1 MKKVRRIVAATESE
15 TIEERLQRRIK
26 EVSDDFSYYTAGLEK
41 VGRLS
46 ADGDFAEV
54 ALNMINEFDSKLQD
68 AIEKVAST
76 LSE

>member
-1 MKKVRRIVAATESE
+1 MKKVKRIVAATEPE

-26 EVSDDFSYYTAGLEK
+26 EVSEDFTYYTAGLEK

-54 ALNMINEFDSKLQD
+54 ALNMINEFDSELQD